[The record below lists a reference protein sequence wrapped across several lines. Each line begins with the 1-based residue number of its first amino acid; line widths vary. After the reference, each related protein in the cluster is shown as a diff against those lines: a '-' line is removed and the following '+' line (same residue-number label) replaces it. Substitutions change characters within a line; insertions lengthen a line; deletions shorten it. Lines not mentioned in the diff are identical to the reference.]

1 MDPKVTYVLMFPGV
15 VLKEN
20 YLQMVKELYL
30 ELLLYETDLIP
41 ETFEGTCNTS
51 EEALGELIDNV
62 EGCLLFLYDGAP
74 AGLLTTDRGAPTEI
88 AGLYVKEPY
97 RNKQLGA
104 AMVRCWAA
112 VHDHARVGVT
122 CFVENVGAKRFYER
136 LGFVFD
142 KATVLTTKGYWDV
155 N

>member
-1 MDPKVTYVLMFPGV
+1 MDPKVSYLLMFPGG
-15 VLKEN
+15 VLGEDQ
-20 YLQMVKELYL
+20 LQMVKELYL
-30 ELLLYETDLIP
+30 ELLLYEMDLIP

-62 EGCLLFLYDGAP
+62 DGCLLLLYDGEP
-74 AGLLTTDRGAPTEI
+74 AGLLTTDRGAPSEI
-88 AGLYVKEPY
+88 AGLYLKEPY
-97 RNKQLGA
+97 RNKHLGV

-112 VHDHARVGVT
+112 ANGHTHIGVT

-142 KATVLTTKGYWDV
+142 KAKMLTTKGTCEF